1 MKKLLITVICAL
13 AFQTSW
19 SQKIGYVDSEYIL
32 KHVPEYASAQRQLDD
47 LSANWQKEI
56 DKKYDEIDKLYKSY
70 QAEQILLS
78 EDMRKNREQEIV
90 DKEKAAKDFQKLKF
104 GFEGELFQK
113 RKDLVKPVQD
123 KIYNAIQKVA
133 EEGAYGFLF
142 DKNSDLIMIY
152 SSPKYDKSD
161 DVITKMGYKPGQMVG
176 GNTNKPANDVPVN
189 KTTVPAGKTAPTTK
203 PASPG
208 NNQQKPGVTRPTE
221 IKK

>member
-47 LSANWQKEI
+47 LSANWQKEV

-176 GNTNKPANDVPVN
+176 GNTNKSANDAPVN
-189 KTTVPAGKTAPTTK
+189 KPTAPAGKTAPTTK
-203 PASPG
+203 PVNPG
-208 NNQQKPGVTRPTE
+208 NNQQKPGVTRPAE